1 MADNEQETNGSGF
14 PAGSGNESCE
24 SELACTPASHK
35 VSARKIKANQENAKK
50 STGPKTAAGKARV
63 RGNAVKHGF
72 FSKWLL
78 VKDVDGSE
86 SQDEYDEFYAKLRHE
101 YEPVGILEELCLET
115 IVISSWRKRRV
126 MRFERGLVARALV
139 EHRLQIQ
146 RSRAPDLVQS
156 EFAEPAEPELDAIT
170 DHLFLP
176 EREEL
181 DKLLAEETLISREL
195 EHAIA
200 ELERLKARRKRKN
213 ESGGENLPK
222 QSPEGL

>member
-1 MADNEQETNGSGF
+1 MQVGPDDIVVADDDTYRRCLTWHYQKGD
-14 PAGSGNESCE
+14 
-24 SELACTPASHK
+24 
-35 VSARKIKANQENAKK
+35 
-50 STGPKTAAGKARV
+50 GKYFNIR
-63 RGNAVKHGF
+63 
-72 FSKWLL
+72 WL
-78 VKDVDGSE
+78 
-86 SQDEYDEFYAKLRHE
+86 
-101 YEPVGILEELCLET
+101 
-115 IVISSWRKRRV
+115 KRRV

-139 EHRLQIQ
+139 EHRSQIQ
-146 RSRAPDLVQS
+146 KSRAADLVQS

-181 DKLLAEETLISREL
+181 DKLLAYETLISREL

-200 ELERLKARRKRKN
+200 ELERLQARRKRKN